1 MPPPSGR
8 RSMND
13 ESPIARA
20 TSTALSDGPASE
32 IFLSPR
38 VIDRDAFNE
47 LAGSLRTLIEQAH
60 VETESLRSAHAG
72 AQSTQTQ
79 LREVAIKTQ
88 PRIDAAGKTLTA
100 LDTQSQRVEQLLAS
114 AKETASTLSS
124 LSQQSQQ
131 LVAQAAAD
139 LHTRV
144 DRLRDEQGHRLD
156 EAREHLRDDL
166 AKLSEENER
175 RTESLN
181 RQLDLARASF
191 DALVTGIASENQRR
205 AEDLRR
211 DLDARA
217 AEIVLNATQRM
228 AETSALVDQG
238 DARLEERLR
247 RAEELMAQKWA
258 TINARLDTM
267 EQDAQARAAEV
278 VQRIQDVIA
287 RGEAR
292 FADLAQTID
301 NRLIQSWTHA
311 NEVMLRLDKAAT
323 RAERL
328 LGLPDG
334 SDPAPTVPA
343 LSRTTSLD
351 ITPAEAADACDEPT
365 PSLATIHRL
374 LREARELSDA
384 SRQTARDMESLR
396 EQTTQAQGI
405 LGQDLNEAA
414 ARIDAL
420 SQRGGDLIGELGR
433 ALEACDSAQALILRQ
448 RDELCAA
455 VDEPAR
461 RLEAVGVGFRES
473 IRSTLTDAEAQR
485 RATQVAGE
493 EASEVLVRLAALQS
507 ELKPWEP
514 FLVNRA
520 PGAAVPAPLQ
530 TLVESVRRDLA
541 TDLASIAETMRAIS
555 GKAQTAA
562 TRLASE

>member
-1 MPPPSGR
+1 MPPQSGR
-8 RSMND
+8 R
-13 ESPIARA
+13 PITDDASVALA
-20 TSTALSDGPASE
+20 TAPAPATTTGPASE

-38 VIDRDAFNE
+38 VIDRDAFSE
-47 LAGSLRTLIEQAH
+47 LANSLRTLIEQAH

-72 AQSTQTQ
+72 AQTTQSQ
-79 LREVAIKTQ
+79 LREVSVKTQ
-88 PRIDAAGKTLTA
+88 PRLDAAGKTLAA
-100 LDTQSQRVEQLLAS
+100 LDTQSQRIEQLLAN
-114 AKETASTLSS
+114 AKEAAATLTS
-124 LSQQSQQ
+124 LSQQSQH

-156 EAREHLRDDL
+156 EAREHLREEL
-166 AKLSEENER
+166 TKLTQENER
-175 RTESLN
+175 RSESLN
-181 RQLDLARASF
+181 RQLDLTRASF
-191 DALVTGIASENQRR
+191 DAVITGIAGENQRR
-205 AEDLRR
+205 AEELRR

-217 AEIVLNATQRM
+217 TEIVASATQRM

-287 RGEAR
+287 RGESR

-311 NEVMLRLDKAAT
+311 NEVIIRLDKAAA

-328 LGLPDG
+328 LGLPDT
-334 SDPAPTVPA
+334 SDRA
-343 LSRTTSLD
+343 LSD
-351 ITPAEAADACDEPT
+351 ISSNADDAPDEPT
-365 PSLATIHRL
+365 PSIATIHRL
-374 LREARELSDA
+374 LQEARELGDA

-396 EQTTQAQGI
+396 TQTAHAQTI
-405 LGQDLNEAA
+405 LAQELNEAA
-414 ARIDAL
+414 TRIDSL
-420 SQRGGDLIGELGR
+420 SARGGDLITELGR

-448 RDELCAA
+448 RDDLRAA

-461 RLEAVGVGFRES
+461 RLEAVSATVRDS
-473 IRSTLTDAEAQR
+473 IRQALTDAESQR
-485 RATQVAGE
+485 RATLAAGE
-493 EASEVLVRLAALQS
+493 EASEVLVRLSSLQH
-507 ELKPWEP
+507 ELKPWAP
-514 FLVNRA
+514 FLVNQT
-520 PGAAVPAPLQ
+520 PGAEIPAPLQ

-541 TDLASIAETMRAIS
+541 TDLASIASTMREIS
-555 GKAQTAA
+555 GRALQAAGRLSDADKPTA
-562 TRLASE
+562 